1 MKFLFLGIFF
11 SVTALA
17 ENNTVEIKEPLLL
30 GRYVLALSPSDR
42 NSAPEDQVEMAYTRA
57 TNLCTFWN
65 LPKGDYASRVAV
77 DVRLSSL
84 GGGNP
89 VSMLAMTSLG
99 EWRVLRVTYPNRL
112 DIFNRIV
119 CEGRD

>member
-1 MKFLFLGIFF
+1 MKYLFLGIFF

-17 ENNTVEIKEPLLL
+17 GNNKVEINEPLLL
-30 GRYVLALSPSDR
+30 GRYILALSPGDR
-42 NSAPEDQVEMAYTRA
+42 NSSPEDQVEMAYTRA

-65 LPKGDYASRVAV
+65 LPKGEFGSRVAI

-84 GGGNP
+84 AGGNS

-99 EWRVLRVTYPNRL
+99 EWRVLKVTYPTRL